1 LKYSIII
8 PTYNRR
14 HVIGGAIDS
23 ALAQGRD
30 DLEVVVVDDGSSD
43 GTEQWLAA
51 NYVGQPV
58 RILRNNRAKGP
69 AGARNTGII
78 AAKGDFVA
86 LLDSDDRFLPG
97 HLADSTRAFVDHAAV
112 DVIFGRALYERHGV
126 PEEFMGPNFELK
138 LSLAPSVHDDTTM
151 TVFAP
156 EFFDH
161 LLQYGCWFNLSTV
174 VLRAT
179 AARELMNEALRI
191 SEDYEFWVR
200 LSRRHRFA
208 CLHAAQI
215 RYALHDENISF
226 EAGDSTAS
234 NAPRL
239 LQALGIM
246 LAYSDLTRAQRS
258 LIRRQMADVLFDWA
272 YRSREHRHFLTAARL
287 HCESFAYGRP
297 ADNLLALLKLPM
309 LAISPGVRAR

>member
-1 LKYSIII
+1 MKVSVII

-14 HVIGGAIDS
+14 HIIGGAIDS
-23 ALAQGRD
+23 ALAQGED
-30 DLEVVVVDDGSSD
+30 DLEVVVVDDGSND

-51 NYVGQPV
+51 NYAGQPV
-58 RILRNNRAKGP
+58 RFLRNNRAKGP
-69 AGARNTGII
+69 AGARNAGIL

-97 HLADSTRAFVDHAAV
+97 HLAGSATAFAAHAAV
-112 DVIFGRALYERHGV
+112 DVVFGRALYERHGV
-126 PEEFMGPNFELK
+126 PDEYMGPNFELK
-138 LSLAPSVHDDTTM
+138 LSLAPSVHDDATM

-156 EFFDH
+156 EFFNH

-174 VLRAT
+174 VLRAA
-179 AARELMNEALRI
+179 AARELMNEELRI

-200 LSRRHRFA
+200 LSRRRRFA

-246 LAYSDLTRAQRS
+246 LSYPDLTKAQRG
-258 LIRRQMADVLFDWA
+258 LIRGQMADVLFDWA
-272 YRSREHRHFLTAARL
+272 YRSRQHRHFIAAARL
-287 HCESFAYGRP
+287 HFESLAYGRL

-309 LAISPGVRAR
+309 LAVSSGARAR